1 MSIQLG
7 QHNREVCS
15 RGRRPKVIALILGE
29 YVPVFFWRDRTELGP
44 PVDEEGGGDRGGLG
58 RVWDGRVW
66 KGEVVVASNG
76 IVQEEC
82 GKVRVL
88 FFNGLQAAVEEET

>member
-1 MSIQLG
+1 MKCVQEAGAQKLLPSFSG
-7 QHNREVCS
+7 NMY
-15 RGRRPKVIALILGE
+15 P
-29 YVPVFFWRDRTELGP
+29 FFWRDRTELGP
-44 PVDEEGGGDRGGLG
+44 PVDEEGVGDRGGLG